1 MIAALYAAAMSVLVL
16 YGVNL
21 LWLSLQRARYDTFL
35 DRHPEP
41 HRPEQPLPWVTVQIP
56 LFNEPLVARRVID
69 ACAELDY
76 PNLEIQVL
84 DDSTDHTTEVVAE
97 AVRHW
102 QTREICIEHVHRSS
116 RTGYKAGA
124 LQNGLVTAR
133 GTLVAVFDADFVPN
147 PDFLRRLVPRF
158 EDPQVGMVQAR
169 WGHLNANRSMLT
181 RVQAWSLDAHFALE
195 QEARQAAGY
204 FINFNGTAGLWR
216 VACIREAG
224 GWHGDTL
231 AEDVDLSYRAQL
243 KGWKFM
249 FVSGVEAPAELPATM
264 SALRTQ
270 QFRWTKGTTEA
281 ALKLLGVLWRSTA
294 TIQTKIA
301 GTLHLTSHIVYPALV
316 IVALLHAP
324 LSLLEEGGN
333 GPGAVYF
340 AVLSLGLVGLLGF
353 FLAQVF
359 AQRALYPDW
368 PRRIRY
374 FPVFMAGSMALAI
387 SNSRA
392 LWQALRRRATPFER
406 TPKASRSHGVHHET
420 KRAPM
425 MAILEGLLSVYC
437 IAGLIA
443 MALEYIWLSMAFQAV
458 FAFAFMAMTYYNV
471 IEWPRARPIK
481 PST

>member
-1 MIAALYAAAMSVLVL
+1 MIAAMYAAAMSVLVL

-21 LWLSLQRARYDTFL
+21 LWLSLQRARHDTLL
-35 DRHPEP
+35 DRLPEHNTP
-41 HRPEQPLPWVTVQIP
+41 GQPLPWVTVQIP

-84 DDSTDHTTEVVAE
+84 DDSTDHTTDVVAE

-102 QTREICIEHVHRSS
+102 QAREIFIEHIQRS
-116 RTGYKAGA
+116 RRIGYKAGA
-124 LQNGLVTAR
+124 LQNGLTTAR

-147 PDFLRRLVPRF
+147 PGFLTRLVPRF

-169 WGHLNANRSMLT
+169 WGHLNAERSMLT
-181 RVQAWSLDAHFALE
+181 RVQAWALDAHFALE

-216 VACIREAG
+216 VSCIRDAG
-224 GWHGDTL
+224 GWQGDTL

-243 KGWKFM
+243 KGWKFL
-249 FVSGVEAPAELPATM
+249 FVSDVEAPAELPATM

-281 ALKLLGVLWRSTA
+281 AYKLLGTLWQSSA
-294 TIQTKIA
+294 ALGAKIA
-301 GTLHLTSHIVYPALV
+301 GTLHLTSHVVYPALV
-316 IVALLHAP
+316 LVTLLHAP
-324 LSLLEEGGN
+324 LSLLEERGN

-340 AVLSLGLVGLLGF
+340 AILSLGLVGLLGF

-392 LWQALRRRATPFER
+392 LWQALRRRPTPFER
-406 TPKASRSHGVHHET
+406 TPKASMSHGLHYQT
-420 KRAPM
+420 KRAPFI
-425 MAILEGLLSVYC
+425 ATLEGLLSVYC
-437 IAGLIA
+437 IVGLIA
-443 MALEYIWLSMAFQAV
+443 MGFEYIWLSMAFQAV
-458 FAFAFMAMTYYNV
+458 FTFAFMAMTYYNV
-471 IEWPRARPIK
+471 IEWPRATPIK
-481 PST
+481 PSP